1 MEALTSI
8 KKYRSEW
15 KYCEDEAQLLSLKE
29 RLLAVLAYDDHAGE
43 NGMYEI
49 HSEGVLYRYCIKEI
63 FAKSN
68 Y

>member
-49 HSEGVLYRYCIKEI
+49 HSL
-63 FAKSN
+63 
-68 Y
+68 

>member
-43 NGMYEI
+43 NGMY
-49 HSEGVLYRYCIKEI
+49 
-63 FAKSN
+63 
-68 Y
+68 